1 MFVFFFDRSYWNKA
15 HAKILQIQNYD
26 EYYEIIL
33 KDFVT
38 PIYFPR
44 DYKLET
50 FFQIVVESLYPNN
63 WHYYESNGTPVMPDD
78 VVLDCGAAEG
88 LFSFIVANRSK
99 KVYAIEPSLDFIKC
113 LQRTFLPIKN
123 VEVVDCALSN
133 REYKTTLKHN
143 GIESSLN
150 VETINHSGNISVMT
164 LDHLI
169 EIKNIRPSYIKMDL
183 EGHDYAALEG
193 AKETIFQ
200 YKPRIAVT
208 TYHHINHARQI
219 KVLLQSIHPAYRIQT
234 KGIYQETGS
243 PVMLHAVVES

>member
-1 MFVFFFDRSYWNKA
+1 MFVFFFDRSYWKKA
-15 HAKILQIQNYD
+15 HAKISRIQIRD
-26 EYYEIIL
+26 EYYEILL
-33 KDFVT
+33 KDYST

-44 DYKLET
+44 VYKLET
-50 FFQIVVESLYPNN
+50 FFQVVVESLYQNN
-63 WHYYESNGTPVMPDD
+63 WHYYETNGTPVMPDD

-113 LQRTFLPIKN
+113 LQRTFLPFKN
-123 VEVVDCALSN
+123 VEVIDCALSN
-133 REYKTTLKHN
+133 REYKTTLKQN

-150 VETINHSGNISVMT
+150 IETKNHTRNISVMT
-164 LDHLI
+164 LDHLV

-208 TYHHINHARQI
+208 TYHKIDHARQI
-219 KVLLQSIHPAYRIQT
+219 NDLLQSIHPSYKIQT
-234 KGIYQETGS
+234 KGIYQETGC
-243 PVMLHAVVES
+243 PIMLHAVVES